1 MKFLEKYVKARKE
14 KNSILC
20 LGLDPAP
27 PGMRPLPKKYAGKD
41 ITDGMLAYCID
52 VVEKAGA
59 SCCAAK
65 ANLQFV
71 FPFSLKQFQKLNAVI
86 HRQGLLSIL
95 DIKLSDIGSSNAAS
109 VYWIKEAGFDA
120 LTFSPF
126 AGNVREGV
134 ELAHQKELGVFVLT
148 LMSNPEARHFMK
160 GKVAGIPAYRWIAR
174 EVREAGG
181 DGVVVGA
188 TQAGRELEEI
198 RAIVGSETIF
208 LVPGV
213 GAQGGNEERV
223 IRSAGEN
230 LLINVG
236 RSILNAEDPVK
247 SAREF
252 NERFNRL
259 RKE

>member
-1 MKFLEKYVKARKE
+1 MRFFDKYLKAREE
-14 KNSILC
+14 KRSILC
-20 LGLDPAP
+20 VGLDPAP
-27 PGMRPLPKKYAGKD
+27 PGMRPLPKRYAGKD
-41 ITDGMLAYCID
+41 AIEGMLAYCID
-52 VVEKAGA
+52 IVEKTGA
-59 SCCAAK
+59 SCCATK

-71 FPFSLKQFQKLNAVI
+71 FPFSLRQFQKLNAAI
-86 HRQGLLSIL
+86 HEQGLLSIL

-134 ELAHQKELGVFVLT
+134 ELAHQKELGIFVLT
-148 LMSNPEARHFMK
+148 LMSNPEAKYFMK
-160 GKVAGIPAYRWIAR
+160 GEVAGIPAYRWIAR

-198 RAIVGSETIF
+198 ADIVGDGMIF

-213 GAQGGNEERV
+213 GAQGGNEEAV
-223 IRSAGEN
+223 IKAVGKN

-236 RSILNAEDPVK
+236 RSILNAEDPAQA
-247 SAREF
+247 AREF

-259 RKE
+259 IGK